1 MLHCWLKD
9 GKRFVS
15 ELIAGSQ
22 KKINGMYVEY
32 HPMSENGLKEKD
44 AAYYER
50 LLKSADSGFARIA
63 IQSAVV
69 DKDGYIQFTALLTTE
84 DLKGGQLTED
94 SVLTSATLVHM
105 PSERQVD
112 DVLIYNALFGGRYGI
127 FPIKIVKGAYTTVN
141 LRLSLG
147 D

>member
-1 MLHCWLKD
+1 MLHSWLKD

-22 KKINGMYVEY
+22 KKINGMYV
-32 HPMSENGLKEKD
+32 
-44 AAYYER
+44 AYYER
-50 LLKSADSGFARIA
+50 LLKSPDSGFARIA
-63 IQSAVV
+63 IQSSVV
-69 DKDGYIQFTALLTTE
+69 DRDGYIQFTALLTTE
-84 DLKGGQLTED
+84 DLKGGQLTEE

-112 DVLIYNALFGGRYGI
+112 DVLIYNALFGGLYGI
-127 FPIKIVKGAYTTVN
+127 CPIKIVKGAYTTVN